1 MNSLVL
7 LFALSTGEDWNKVMF
22 DCSRSQEDGCVKGV
36 SCAQYPNVTFGFFI
50 FMIIVCSYVML
61 NLFVL
66 VIIQQ
71 FEKYYLSE
79 DENILSK
86 FQNDLASFKQVWKE
100 QTLARYACQ
109 KIKEKQL
116 MKFFRDLGEL
126 NTSLGFP
133 EENFSEDEM
142 KKALLKMGIKGDNG
156 YIYFNELLYRCMR
169 RKYGTMKINK

>member
-22 DCSRSQEDGCVKGV
+22 DCSRSKEDGCVNGV
-36 SCAQYPNVTFGFFI
+36 NCAQYPRFSFVFFI

-86 FQNDLASFKQVWKE
+86 FQTDLASFKQIWKE
-100 QTLARYACQ
+100 QTLERYAC
-109 KIKEKQL
+109 
-116 MKFFRDLGEL
+116 
-126 NTSLGFP
+126 
-133 EENFSEDEM
+133 
-142 KKALLKMGIKGDNG
+142 
-156 YIYFNELLYRCMR
+156 
-169 RKYGTMKINK
+169 